1 MMPVE
6 LQIIRASEFVRL
18 DADEQLDFEA
28 TKKALQ
34 DLAYACRKRGLDA
47 AMVDVRNVPIP
58 EKPHFTKNELAG
70 LVLTFRA
77 AGFSRE
83 QRLAVL
89 YRQDVHGG
97 IRDFAFISRMRGLQ
111 VQAFTDFEAAL
122 QWLSERGETA
132 PEQGQDEIP
141 VPIAKRES
149 KARKLPISPTAEGVA
164 RIIPRKR
171 NRHSSK

>member
-1 MMPVE
+1 MPIE

-28 TKKALQ
+28 SKKVLQ
-34 DLAYACRKRGLDA
+34 ELAYACRKRGLDH
-47 AMVDVRNVPIP
+47 AMVDLRNVPIP

-83 QRLAVL
+83 QRLALL
-89 YRQDVHGG
+89 YREDIHGG

-111 VQAFTDFEAAL
+111 VQAFTDFETAL
-122 QWLSERGETA
+122 QWLSESEENA
-132 PEQGQDEIP
+132 PEQSQGEIP

-149 KARKLPISPTAEGVA
+149 KPRKLPINPTTEGA
-164 RIIPRKR
+164 AGMSTRKR
-171 NRHSSK
+171 TRRSPK